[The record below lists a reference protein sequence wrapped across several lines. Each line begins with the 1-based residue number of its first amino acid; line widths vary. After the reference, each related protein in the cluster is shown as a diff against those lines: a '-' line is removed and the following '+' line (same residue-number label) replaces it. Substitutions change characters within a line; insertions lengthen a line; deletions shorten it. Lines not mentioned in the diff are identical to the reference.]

1 MDKKLVS
8 IILATYNRGYCID
21 KAIKSVLNQTYF
33 DWELLIIND
42 GSTDETLNILN
53 NYNNPRIKIIEN
65 KENIGFVK
73 SLNRGIDLAKGKYIA
88 RIDDDDY
95 WSDKDKLKKQVE
107 FLEDNPE
114 YVLVGGWAIRVNEN
128 GEEMGKITV
137 PEKDE
142 DIRKT
147 MLITCPF
154 IHSSVLF
161 KNRLV
166 SEYDDLLYFSQD
178 SDMWAKIGKF
188 GKMYNFQ
195 QPLIRFLDGDHNRTN
210 KRNHY
215 HLWLKQKVRIRHRKD
230 YPNFY
235 KAYFIGWG
243 AYLFSF
249 LPFQKKLK
257 PLYLKLR
264 RLFI

>member
-1 MDKKLVS
+1 MVS
-8 IILATYNRGYCID
+8 VILATYNRSEILKRAID
-21 KAIKSVLNQTYF
+21 SVLNQTYNEF
-33 DWELLIIND
+33 EFLIIND
-42 GSTDETLNILN
+42 GSIDNTAKIIN
-53 NYNNPRIKIIEN
+53 NYNDPRIKIINN
-65 KENIGFVK
+65 KGNIGFVK
-73 SLNRGIDLAKGKYIA
+73 SLNRGIGLAKGKYIA

-95 WSDKDKLKKQVE
+95 WSDKDKLKTQVK

-114 YVLVGGWAIRVNEN
+114 YVLVGGWAIRVNED
-128 GEEMGKITV
+128 GEEVGKITV

-161 KNRLV
+161 KNGLV
-166 SEYDDLLYFSQD
+166 SGYDDSLYFSQD
-178 SDMWAKIGKF
+178 SDMWAKLGKF

-195 QPLIRFLDGDHNRTN
+195 QPFIYFLDGDHNRTN

-215 HLWLKQKVRIRHRKD
+215 HLWLKQKVRVRHRKY

-257 PLYLKLR
+257 PLYLKIR
-264 RLFI
+264 KIFI